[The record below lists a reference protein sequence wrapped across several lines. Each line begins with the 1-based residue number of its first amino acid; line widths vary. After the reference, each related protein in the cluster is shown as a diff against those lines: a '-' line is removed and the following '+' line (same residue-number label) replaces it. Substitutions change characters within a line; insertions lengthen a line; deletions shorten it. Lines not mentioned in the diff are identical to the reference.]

1 MRNENVFEVLS
12 TPETKKK
19 NNQKAKIIT
28 QALQCE
34 SLLSLLIISQ
44 IKHNC
49 KKAIDEKD
57 KNQGS
62 CTLVLKFFGPINV
75 LNCGTIGICI
85 HDYCGTSC
93 FKRICQIYIRINITH
108 TWLHNSFTL
117 FAALHNP
124 KLLERPGE
132 LSKVICA

>member
-12 TPETKKK
+12 TPETKK

-28 QALQCE
+28 RALQCE
-34 SLLSLLIISQ
+34 SLLSFLIISQ

-49 KKAIDEKD
+49 KKDIDEKD

-93 FKRICQIYIRINITH
+93 FKKLCQIYIYI
-108 TWLHNSFTL
+108 
-117 FAALHNP
+117 
-124 KLLERPGE
+124 
-132 LSKVICA
+132 